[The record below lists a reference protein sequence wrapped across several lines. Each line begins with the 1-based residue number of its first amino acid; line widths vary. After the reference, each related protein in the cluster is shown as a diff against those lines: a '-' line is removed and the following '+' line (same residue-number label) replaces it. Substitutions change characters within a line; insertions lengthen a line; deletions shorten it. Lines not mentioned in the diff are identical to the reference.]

1 MISSYKKQ
9 NRISDFRVETYQ
21 PAKRY
26 HLDYIQRYQLEQ
38 NKYGKIEKI
47 GKRKVK
53 IREERRKKTSNWM
66 SSMYGDP
73 YEIRTRDAA
82 VKGRSLNRLTNGPS
96 ILF

>member
-9 NRISDFRVETYQ
+9 NRISDFRFETYQ
-21 PAKRY
+21 PAQRY

-53 IREERRKKTSNWM
+53 RREKKKDIQLDVFHVW
-66 SSMYGDP
+66 
-73 YEIRTRDAA
+73 
-82 VKGRSLNRLTNGPS
+82 
-96 ILF
+96 